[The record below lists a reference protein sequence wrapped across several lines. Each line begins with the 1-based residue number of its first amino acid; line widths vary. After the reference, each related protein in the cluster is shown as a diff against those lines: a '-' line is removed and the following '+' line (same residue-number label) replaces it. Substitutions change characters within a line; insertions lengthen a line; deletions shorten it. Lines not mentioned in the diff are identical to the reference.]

1 MKNHKNQKLP
11 WVFTLLNVM
20 IMFVPFILTQAEI
33 VFCRQVSLAEALRIY
48 LTLPVQFVALCC
60 FAISLAERFVLAK
73 NILAYDG
80 SEETLDKANFF
91 AKLWPPMTVAVPAL
105 FIPINALVLSRGAS
119 ICGLELSFAGAL
131 AASMGQTFIFGV
143 AIYISFIEKY
153 EAWLS
158 FLPLREK
165 DLSLTIKKR
174 IVLVAFF
181 SVLGIA
187 GASICP
193 LLTSHISNMSFV
205 SVLGQFV
212 IPLSAVSGLGI
223 VINFFRMAHGIS
235 GRLAR
240 LSDFAHSLAEKDYS
254 QNELLVESRDDMGLL
269 INALNKFH
277 KVSKELLG
285 AISNSADLSKNTAE
299 NLSANMTET
308 SSSIDRIVGHI
319 SSVKDRI
326 RAQGK
331 NITEAGETVK
341 GIEKLLLDL
350 NSSIE
355 SQSSGVAQASAAVEQ
370 MVANIRSVTQILEKN
385 TQAVNS
391 LSSVSG
397 EGQIKIEAAVST
409 AQRILTESSGLL
421 EASTIIQNIAEQTN
435 LLAMNAAIEAAHA
448 GEAGRGFAVVAD
460 EIRKLAEQSNKQG
473 KEITERLNSLE
484 DTISEVT
491 TGTKAIQEQ
500 FALIF
505 TQAQNVQ
512 TQEHIIAQAM
522 QEQAGGSE
530 QVLIAM
536 KEIKNITAGVKQS
549 SEEMLGG
556 SRKIV
561 SEMESIH
568 NVSAAITDAM
578 EEMAAGTGKITSA
591 INAVTEDSNKNKTEI
606 ETLLGQI
613 KQFKL

>member
-11 WVFTLLNVM
+11 WVFTLLTIM
-20 IMFVPFILTQAEI
+20 IMFVPFILAQAEI
-33 VFCRQVSLAEALRIY
+33 VFCRQVSLAEALQIY
-48 LTLPVQFVALCC
+48 MTLPVQLVALCC
-60 FAISLAERFVLAK
+60 FAIPLTERFVLAK
-73 NILAYDG
+73 NILTYDG
-80 SEETLDKANFF
+80 SVETLDNANFF

-105 FIPINALVLSRGAS
+105 FIPINALALSRGAS

-181 SVLGIA
+181 SVSGMA
-187 GASICP
+187 GASMCP

-205 SVLGQFV
+205 FVLERFV
-212 IPLSAVSGLGI
+212 IPLSAVSGVII

-235 GRLAR
+235 GRLAK

-285 AISNSADLSKNTAE
+285 AISNSADLSQNTAK

-435 LLAMNAAIEAAHA
+435 LLAMNAAH
-448 GEAGRGFAVVAD
+448 
-460 EIRKLAEQSNKQG
+460 
-473 KEITERLNSLE
+473 
-484 DTISEVT
+484 
-491 TGTKAIQEQ
+491 
-500 FALIF
+500 
-505 TQAQNVQ
+505 
-512 TQEHIIAQAM
+512 
-522 QEQAGGSE
+522 
-530 QVLIAM
+530 
-536 KEIKNITAGVKQS
+536 
-549 SEEMLGG
+549 
-556 SRKIV
+556 
-561 SEMESIH
+561 
-568 NVSAAITDAM
+568 
-578 EEMAAGTGKITSA
+578 
-591 INAVTEDSNKNKTEI
+591 
-606 ETLLGQI
+606 
-613 KQFKL
+613 

>member
-1 MKNHKNQKLP
+1 MRNHKNQKLP

-60 FAISLAERFVLAK
+60 FAIPLAERFVLAK

-91 AKLWPPMTVAVPAL
+91 AKLWPPMTVAVPVV
-105 FIPINALVLSRGAS
+105 FIPITAFAISHGAAR
-119 ICGLELSFAGAL
+119 CGLELSFVTVL
-131 AASMGQTFIFGV
+131 AASAGQTFIFGL
-143 AIYISFIEKY
+143 AIYISLIEAY

-165 DLSLTIKKR
+165 DLSLSIKKR
-174 IVLVAFF
+174 ILLVALF
-181 SVLGIA
+181 SVSGMA
-187 GASICP
+187 GAAMCP
-193 LLTSHISNMSFV
+193 MLASHNSNMSFV
-205 SVLGQFV
+205 FVLERFV
-212 IPLSAVSGLGI
+212 IPLFALNGFII
-223 VINFFRMAHGIS
+223 VINFLRMAQGIS
-235 GRLAR
+235 KRLAK
-240 LSDFAHSLAEKDYS
+240 LSDFAHSLAEKDFS
-254 QNELLVESRDDMGLL
+254 KEELPVESRDDMGLL

-277 KVSKELLG
+277 KVSKELLT
-285 AISNSADLSKNTAE
+285 AISDSADLSGVTAE
-299 NLSANMTET
+299 NLSENMAET
-308 SSSIDRIVGHI
+308 SSSIDKII
-319 SSVKDRI
+319 ENINSVKNRI
-326 RAQGK
+326 GAQGK

-341 GIEKLLLDL
+341 GIEKLLSDL
-350 NSSIE
+350 NGSIE

-484 DTISEVT
+484 STISEVT
-491 TGTKAIQEQ
+491 SGTKAIQEQ

-505 TQAQNVQ
+505 TQAQNVK

-530 QVLIAM
+530 QVLVAM
-536 KEIKNITAGVKQS
+536 KEIKNTTAGVKQS

-568 NVSAAITDAM
+568 NVSAAITGAM

>member
-1 MKNHKNQKLP
+1 MENSKNQKLP
-11 WVFTLLNVM
+11 WSFTFLTVM
-20 IMFVPFILTQAEI
+20 IMFVPFILAQAEI
-33 VFCRQVSLAEALRIY
+33 VFCRQVSLTEALRIY
-48 LTLPVQFVALCC
+48 ITLPVQFVALCC
-60 FAISLAERFVLAK
+60 FAIPLAERFVLAK
-73 NILAYDG
+73 NILTYDG
-80 SEETLDKANFF
+80 SVETLDNANFF
-91 AKLWPPMTVAVPAL
+91 AKLWPPMTVAVPVI
-105 FIPINALVLSRGAS
+105 FIPITALALSHGAS
-119 ICGLELSFAGAL
+119 ICGLELSFVSVL

-181 SVLGIA
+181 SVSGMA
-187 GASICP
+187 GASMCP

-205 SVLGQFV
+205 FVLERFV
-212 IPLSAVSGLGI
+212 IPLSAVSGVII

-235 GRLAR
+235 GRLAK

-285 AISNSADLSKNTAE
+285 AISNSADLSQNTAK

-308 SSSIDRIVGHI
+308 SSSIDRIVEHI

-326 RAQGK
+326 RVQGK

-385 TQAVNS
+385 TQAVNT

-530 QVLIAM
+530 QVLVAM
-536 KEIKNITAGVKQS
+536 KEIKNTTAGVKQS

-568 NVSAAITDAM
+568 NVSAAITDVM

>member
-1 MKNHKNQKLP
+1 MENQKLP
-11 WVFTLLNVM
+11 WSFTFLTIM
-20 IMFVPFILTQAEI
+20 IMFVPFILAQAEI

-48 LTLPVQFVALCC
+48 ITLPVQFVALCC
-60 FAISLAERFVLAK
+60 FAIPLTERFVLAK
-73 NILAYDG
+73 NILTYDG
-80 SEETLDKANFF
+80 SVETLDNANFF

-105 FIPINALVLSRGAS
+105 FIPINALALSRGAS

-240 LSDFAHSLAEKDYS
+240 LSG
-254 QNELLVESRDDMGLL
+254 V
-269 INALNKFH
+269 
-277 KVSKELLG
+277 
-285 AISNSADLSKNTAE
+285 TAE
-299 NLSANMTET
+299 NLSENMAET
-308 SSSIDRIVGHI
+308 SSSIDKII
-319 SSVKDRI
+319 ENINSVKNRI
-326 RAQGK
+326 GAQGK

-484 DTISEVT
+484 STISEVT
-491 TGTKAIQEQ
+491 SGTKAIQEQ

-530 QVLIAM
+530 QVLVAM
-536 KEIKNITAGVKQS
+536 KEIKNTTAGVKQS

-568 NVSAAITDAM
+568 NVSAAITGAM

>member
-105 FIPINALVLSRGAS
+105 FIPINALALSRGAS

-212 IPLSAVSGLGI
+212 IPLSAVSGVII

-484 DTISEVT
+484 STISEVT
-491 TGTKAIQEQ
+491 SGTKAIQEQ

-530 QVLIAM
+530 QVLVAM
-536 KEIKNITAGVKQS
+536 KEIKNTTAGVKQS

-568 NVSAAITDAM
+568 NVSAAITGAM

>member
-1 MKNHKNQKLP
+1 MDN
-11 WVFTLLNVM
+11 
-20 IMFVPFILTQAEI
+20 
-33 VFCRQVSLAEALRIY
+33 
-48 LTLPVQFVALCC
+48 
-60 FAISLAERFVLAK
+60 
-73 NILAYDG
+73 
-80 SEETLDKANFF
+80 ANFF
-91 AKLWPPMTVAVPAL
+91 AKLWPPMTVAVPVI
-105 FIPINALVLSRGAS
+105 FIPITALALSHGAS
-119 ICGLELSFAGAL
+119 TCGLELSFVSVL

-181 SVLGIA
+181 SVSGMA
-187 GASICP
+187 GASMCP

-205 SVLGQFV
+205 FVLERFV
-212 IPLSAVSGLGI
+212 IPLSAVSGVII

-235 GRLAR
+235 GRLAK

-285 AISNSADLSKNTAE
+285 AISNSADLSQNTAK

-308 SSSIDRIVGHI
+308 SSSIDRIVEHI

-326 RAQGK
+326 RVQGK

-385 TQAVNS
+385 TQAVNT

-484 DTISEVT
+484 STISEVT
-491 TGTKAIQEQ
+491 SGTKAIQEQ

-530 QVLIAM
+530 QVLVAM
-536 KEIKNITAGVKQS
+536 KEIKNTTAGVKQS

>member
-11 WVFTLLNVM
+11 WVFTLLTMM
-20 IMFVPFILTQAEI
+20 IMFVPFILAQAEI

-48 LTLPVQFVALCC
+48 ITLPVQFVALCC
-60 FAISLAERFVLAK
+60 FAIPLAERFVLAK
-73 NILAYDG
+73 NILTYDG
-80 SEETLDKANFF
+80 SVETLDNANFF

-105 FIPINALVLSRGAS
+105 FIPINALALSRGAS

-385 TQAVNS
+385 TQAVNT

-484 DTISEVT
+484 STISEVT
-491 TGTKAIQEQ
+491 TATKAIQEQ

-530 QVLIAM
+530 QVLVAM
-536 KEIKNITAGVKQS
+536 KEIKNTTAGVKQS

>member
-1 MKNHKNQKLP
+1 
-11 WVFTLLNVM
+11 
-20 IMFVPFILTQAEI
+20 
-33 VFCRQVSLAEALRIY
+33 
-48 LTLPVQFVALCC
+48 
-60 FAISLAERFVLAK
+60 
-73 NILAYDG
+73 
-80 SEETLDKANFF
+80 
-91 AKLWPPMTVAVPAL
+91 
-105 FIPINALVLSRGAS
+105 
-119 ICGLELSFAGAL
+119 
-131 AASMGQTFIFGV
+131 
-143 AIYISFIEKY
+143 
-153 EAWLS
+153 
-158 FLPLREK
+158 
-165 DLSLTIKKR
+165 
-174 IVLVAFF
+174 
-181 SVLGIA
+181 
-187 GASICP
+187 
-193 LLTSHISNMSFV
+193 
-205 SVLGQFV
+205 
-212 IPLSAVSGLGI
+212 
-223 VINFFRMAHGIS
+223 
-235 GRLAR
+235 
-240 LSDFAHSLAEKDYS
+240 
-254 QNELLVESRDDMGLL
+254 
-269 INALNKFH
+269 
-277 KVSKELLG
+277 
-285 AISNSADLSKNTAE
+285 
-299 NLSANMTET
+299 MTET

-484 DTISEVT
+484 STISEVT
-491 TGTKAIQEQ
+491 SGTKAIQEQ

-530 QVLIAM
+530 QVLVAM
-536 KEIKNITAGVKQS
+536 KEIKNTTAGVKQS

-568 NVSAAITDAM
+568 NVSAAITGAM

>member
-1 MKNHKNQKLP
+1 MRNHKNQKLP

-20 IMFVPFILTQAEI
+20 IMFVPFILAQAEI

-48 LTLPVQFVALCC
+48 ITLPVQFVALCC
-60 FAISLAERFVLAK
+60 FAIPLAERFILAK
-73 NILAYDG
+73 NILTYDG
-80 SEETLDKANFF
+80 SVETLDNANFF

-350 NSSIE
+350 NNSIE

-484 DTISEVT
+484 STISEVT
-491 TGTKAIQEQ
+491 SGTKAIQEQ

-530 QVLIAM
+530 QVLVAM
-536 KEIKNITAGVKQS
+536 KEIKNTTAGVKQS

-568 NVSAAITDAM
+568 NVSAAITGAM

>member
-1 MKNHKNQKLP
+1 MENRKNQKLP
-11 WVFTLLNVM
+11 WSFTFITMM

-33 VFCRQVSLAEALRIY
+33 VFCRQVSLAEALQIY
-48 LTLPVQFVALCC
+48 MTLPVQLVALCC
-60 FAISLAERFVLAK
+60 FAIPLAERFVLAK
-73 NILAYDG
+73 NILTYDG
-80 SEETLDKANFF
+80 SVETLDNANFF

-105 FIPINALVLSRGAS
+105 FIPINALALSRGAS

-254 QNELLVESRDDMGLL
+254 QNELPVESRDDMGLL

-385 TQAVNS
+385 TQAVNT

-484 DTISEVT
+484 STISEVT
-491 TGTKAIQEQ
+491 SGTKAIQEQ

-530 QVLIAM
+530 QVLVAM
-536 KEIKNITAGVKQS
+536 KEIKNTTAGVKQS

-568 NVSAAITDAM
+568 NVSAAITGAM